1 MQKSAVHMF
10 IKDKR
15 TKVQKYKRSQLSFGL
30 TLTLSK
36 REGTCM
42 I

>member
-1 MQKSAVHMF
+1 MF
-10 IKDKR
+10 YW
-15 TKVQKYKRSQLSFGL
+15 TEEQKYIRVRLSFGLTL

-36 REGTCM
+36 REGTYM

>member
-1 MQKSAVHMF
+1 MF
-10 IKDKR
+10 YL
-15 TKVQKYKRSQLSFGL
+15 TEEQKYIRVRLSFGL

-36 REGTCM
+36 REGTYM